1 MLRGMLASVAQW
13 VPAFRDLYLRIFRA
27 KYWRINVG
35 DIRSFYRPLVK
46 PGSLVFDIGAN
57 RGDYTSAF
65 LHLGARVV
73 AVEPT
78 PHLVEQLRRIS
89 SPRLTVVP
97 CAVGD
102 QPGTLTLTLYADSH
116 LNSLLLDWGETSL
129 PMIEATKV
137 KAGTVQVEVST
148 LNVLIERYGMPDF
161 IKIDVEGYEPQVLGG
176 LAAFPALL
184 SFEFRI
190 RLLEAAKA
198 CINKCPAGSRFN
210 FFWYDAG
217 ELALETWVDAVGMV
231 DILRT
236 LPRYVFGDI
245 LVHQ

>member
-1 MLRGMLASVAQW
+1 MAAPVAQR
-13 VPAFRDLYLRIFRA
+13 VPALRDLYLRIVRP

-35 DIRSFYRPLVK
+35 NIRSFYRPLVK

-78 PHLVEQLRRIS
+78 PQLVEQLRRVS
-89 SPRLTVVP
+89 NPRLTVVP
-97 CAVGD
+97 CAVGNK
-102 QPGTLTLTLYADSH
+102 PGNLTLTLYADSH
-116 LNSLLLDWGETSL
+116 LNSLVLDWGETSL
-129 PMIEATKV
+129 PMIEANKV
-137 KAGTVQVEVST
+137 KVGTVQVEVST
-148 LNVLIERYGMPDF
+148 LNLLIERYGMPDF
-161 IKIDVEGYEPQVLGG
+161 IKIDVEGYEPQVLEG

-184 SFEFRI
+184 SFEFRV
-190 RLLEAAKA
+190 RLMEAAKA
-198 CINKCPAGSRFN
+198 CISKCPAGSKFN
-210 FFWYDAG
+210 FFWYDAR
-217 ELALETWVDAVGMV
+217 ELALETWVDAIAMI

-245 LVHQ
+245 LVRQ